1 MTIVRFVFR
10 FIVFMVGIS
19 AIGVI
24 IGIGVTFYQN
34 SVDLAPII
42 ISDGDSAVDEP
53 PQNLEDVAI
62 GVYLQSRAKKI
73 STPLSD
79 DPSIVLFTVEG
90 GESALSIGERLV
102 GLSLIIDAE
111 LFRRYVQY
119 YDIDKHL
126 EAGDYELRRNMSMK
140 EIAEVLQKANFE
152 EVLVTIP
159 EGWRAEQV
167 AEHLSKENI
176 MDGNDFL
183 IAVQQGTLVNHKI
196 LTDRPSGQ
204 SYEGYLF
211 PDTYRLPINASP
223 EDLIGRMLD
232 NLSKKLPPDTTELAT
247 KQNMNLYQILT
258 IASIVEREA
267 VISKERPIIA
277 SVYINR
283 IKKGM
288 YLQADATVQYAIGY
302 QPESDQWWKTPV
314 MLEEYSEVNSPYN
327 TYLNPSLPPG
337 PIANPGIA
345 SIIATL
351 QPAETSYL
359 FYVALSDGEHVF
371 AETYE
376 EHAVN
381 VANYQG
387 R

>member
-1 MTIVRFVFR
+1 M
-10 FIVFMVGIS
+10 
-19 AIGVI
+19 
-24 IGIGVTFYQN
+24 
-34 SVDLAPII
+34 
-42 ISDGDSAVDEP
+42 
-53 PQNLEDVAI
+53 
-62 GVYLQSRAKKI
+62 
-73 STPLSD
+73 
-79 DPSIVLFTVEG
+79 
-90 GESALSIGERLV
+90 
-102 GLSLIIDAE
+102 
-111 LFRRYVQY
+111 
-119 YDIDKHL
+119 
-126 EAGDYELRRNMSMK
+126 
-140 EIAEVLQKANFE
+140 
-152 EVLVTIP
+152 
-159 EGWRAEQV
+159 
-167 AEHLSKENI
+167 
-176 MDGNDFL
+176 
-183 IAVQQGTLVNHKI
+183 
-196 LTDRPSGQ
+196 
-204 SYEGYLF
+204 
-211 PDTYRLPINASP
+211 
-223 EDLIGRMLD
+223 
-232 NLSKKLPPDTTELAT
+232 
-247 KQNMNLYQILT
+247 
-258 IASIVEREA
+258 EREA